1 VEEVNVKG
9 ESCTIQYTQMKFAMS
24 EKLSSLGLLQGIR
37 ERTIRSELSGSTRTS
52 LPIEEKTAWG

>member
-1 VEEVNVKG
+1 
-9 ESCTIQYTQMKFAMS
+9 MKFAMS